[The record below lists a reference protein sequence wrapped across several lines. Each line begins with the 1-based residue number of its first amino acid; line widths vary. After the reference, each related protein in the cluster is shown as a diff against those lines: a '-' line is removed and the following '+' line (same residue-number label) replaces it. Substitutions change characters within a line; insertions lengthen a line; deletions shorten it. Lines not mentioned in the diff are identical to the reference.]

1 MFFLCGAASLSRRN
15 AHTVFLLIFRDDY
28 EDTASEIDEILRL
41 RTLKIAPYLPRQTI
55 IKKVYLMQIW
65 NRIHGDRRRSSME
78 YKAVPFEKRIKEN
91 IKNYAMENLYPVDS
105 LREHLKALAAITGAE
120 LLLTDRHG
128 EKVVSVGNFAGF
140 IPDVIGKPGKK
151 IRIHNRTIAHLYVR
165 MDHVEPGRVQAVE
178 KMLDAEVKM
187 FSCLGEEAYKHREYA
202 IYMDEL
208 EEKLEEKHIKTAEG
222 EKEDALTGV
231 FHKFYFEE
239 RMQIIDRSEVV
250 PVAVINANIN
260 DWKYVND
267 HFGDEESDRLI
278 KTIAGILKKEAKADY
293 VIGRVDGDVFIVLI
307 PMADD
312 GEAEA
317 YCERVQTACLNF
329 DDEILAPSVACGI
342 VYKTNVEETIADKLP
357 DAEYEMFDNKFEI
370 KNAPGYR
377 ERLEKRK

>member
-1 MFFLCGAASLSRRN
+1 
-15 AHTVFLLIFRDDY
+15 
-28 EDTASEIDEILRL
+28 
-41 RTLKIAPYLPRQTI
+41 
-55 IKKVYLMQIW
+55 
-65 NRIHGDRRRSSME
+65 ME
-78 YKAVPFEKRIKEN
+78 YKAVPFEQRIREN
-91 IKNYAMENLYPVDS
+91 IKNYTMDNLYPVDA
-105 LREHLKALAAITGAE
+105 LREHLKALAALTGVE

-128 EKVVSVGNFAGF
+128 EKIVSIGNFAGF
-140 IPDVIGKPGKK
+140 LPDVVGAPGKK
-151 IRIHNRTIAHLYVR
+151 IRVCNRTIAHLYVKT
-165 MDHVEPGRVQAVE
+165 DGVEPGREQAVE
-178 KMLDAEVKM
+178 DTLNAEVEM
-187 FSCLGEEAYKHREYA
+187 FSCLGEEAYRHREYA

-208 EEKLEEKHIKTAEG
+208 EERLGEKHIQTVNG
-222 EKEDALTGV
+222 ETKDALTGV
-231 FHKFYFEE
+231 SHKFHFEE
-239 RMQIIDRSEVV
+239 RMRAMDAAEVV

-317 YCERVQTACLNF
+317 YCERVQAACLNF